1 MIGHCDPARGGSSRS
16 LRSASGGEAKGGNGE
31 SCKEFADGVMLEVG
45 CWKLEVGCWSFRS
58 YLVLVRRTPSEGFGS
73 CINERR

>member
-16 LRSASGGEAKGGNGE
+16 LRSASGGEAKGGDCE

-45 CWKLEVGCWSFRS
+45 CWKLDVGGLDLIWFLECVIATASRAKQEA
-58 YLVLVRRTPSEGFGS
+58 VGS
-73 CINERR
+73 

>member
-31 SCKEFADGVMLEVG
+31 SCKELEDGVIIWFLECVIATASRAKQEAVG
-45 CWKLEVGCWSFRS
+45 S
-58 YLVLVRRTPSEGFGS
+58 
-73 CINERR
+73 

>member
-31 SCKEFADGVMLEVG
+31 SCKELEDGVMLEVG
-45 CWKLEVGCWSFRS
+45 CWKLEVGSWMF
-58 YLVLVRRTPSEGFGS
+58 VIAIPPTAGEAVGS
-73 CINERR
+73 